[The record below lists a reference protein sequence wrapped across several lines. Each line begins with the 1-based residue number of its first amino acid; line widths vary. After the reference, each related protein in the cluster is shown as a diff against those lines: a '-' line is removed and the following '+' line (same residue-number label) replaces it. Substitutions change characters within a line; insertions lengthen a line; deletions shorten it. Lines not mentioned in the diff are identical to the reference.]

1 MLLRKHKPKQEEEGG
16 EGAPLWII
24 SFADMMSLRM
34 AFFVML
40 STFSGFGPSEA
51 EKLQRAVHATLAPN
65 YGGWRSQYSR
75 TAVGAQA
82 PAAGQ
87 LSKGS
92 EKPTL
97 QETQGQGLMKETQA
111 SEFRRRKVFLVESK
125 TVFWGAGTTL
135 SPGGRDFLDTLAS
148 FAAQMPGRIVI
159 SENGPVNQRTADGEQ
174 RTEEGAVVRPP
185 SSVVRASSSDVALLR
200 ATTVLHYLT
209 TRGIPKGRCSVGVR
223 GMSPDQSFEKERM
236 LEIVLLDASVY
247 Q

>member
-1 MLLRKHKPKQEEEGG
+1 MAHQRHKPQQEEESG

-24 SFADMMSLRM
+24 SFADMMSLLM

-51 EKLQRAVHATLAPN
+51 ERLQRAMKATLAPN
-65 YGGWRSQYSR
+65 YYGGWRPHHPR
-75 TAVGAQA
+75 TALGFQA

-87 LSKGS
+87 LGKGS

-97 QETQGQGLMKETQA
+97 QDTQGQGLMKETQA
-111 SEFRRRKVFLVESK
+111 GEFRRRKVFLVESK

-148 FAAQMPGRIVI
+148 FAAQVPGRIVI
-159 SENGPVNQRTADGEQ
+159 SEESPAQGSGIRDQGSERLPPDTRSLTPD
-174 RTEEGAVVRPP
+174 P
-185 SSVVRASSSDVALLR
+185 SSDLGLRRAA
-200 ATTVLHYLT
+200 TVLHYLA
-209 TRGIPKGRCSVGVR
+209 GKGMSRDRCSVGMR
-223 GMSPDQSFEKERM
+223 GMSPAQNFEKERR